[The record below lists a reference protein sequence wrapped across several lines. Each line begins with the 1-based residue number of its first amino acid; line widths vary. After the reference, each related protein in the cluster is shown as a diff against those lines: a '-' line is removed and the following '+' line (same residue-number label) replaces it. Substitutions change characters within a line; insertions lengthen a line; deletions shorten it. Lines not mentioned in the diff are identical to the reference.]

1 MSITIGWIATS
12 FCTFVVPR
20 WWNHSFSP
28 FVSVFIIFSER
39 QMIWRLQK
47 LQPCLRNTGSESPSM
62 RWDEYCWKKCIMK
75 QAVLHDRVGGNIN
88 SLRKIQCWICPF
100 KFFVAYYQSIS
111 SCYTLRG
118 RRSTFHP
125 LMARN
130 YSQREHDFSISLF
143 RRHVDSLNLNCDFV
157 SRSVQNLCAERRIH
171 RWSNKMRVSGCTLD
185 SLFLHFYL
193 ITWCELFSSLTQA
206 AKLLLFLMS
215 RWLRW
220 TCRHRSSLRHCQ
232 TDFIVW
238 I

>member
-1 MSITIGWIATS
+1 MS

-39 QMIWRLQK
+39 QMIWRPQK

-62 RWDEYCWKKCIMK
+62 RWDEFCWKKCIVYHETGSSPW
-75 QAVLHDRVGGNIN
+75 Q
-88 SLRKIQCWICPF
+88 SWRKHQQFKKNPMLNLSF

-130 YSQREHDFSISLF
+130 YSQREPDFSISLF